1 MSQKTNP
8 ISLRLQKSNK
18 HFESCWY
25 SDFFYGQV
33 LSDEINLRAYIEGLL
48 SQAGRSKTLPSIQ
61 SQYKR
66 YCTFLFFLD
75 QRAERHKREF
85 SLKLSREPAERV
97 TLPRTKFLQ
106 SKKKSYISAWIAKQS
121 FATLLFNQVQD
132 VLCKGELSK
141 EERYKYLT
149 EKITRQEELAL
160 TQNGKQEYLY
170 RYAIKSSFF
179 KLFLLAG
186 LDSTK
191 FCNTRMTQ
199 PYNSVINPGLKPNLF
214 KRLSASTKGPSSIK
228 NNPKVDSYIES
239 KDSFGISLLS
249 FALLRAI
256 PYTHRPVSKKTAL
269 ESCSACPTSP
279 AEQLFYEVKHK
290 RSKQNST
297 TQTFDRAKVQVD
309 SEAHTASKAKDIV
322 FLKTRVI
329 KDSTDNKL
337 SMRNTA
343 KLCYERENLFR
354 ALVVARCSQ
363 SAQNRLSFW
372 FVKGVEEQ
380 VRTFNIS
387 SPLDNKSFKD
397 YNTFTPVNTLD
408 KTELRNQSVAKQSF
422 AHLIPQKWRT
432 KPLGL
437 VRHTELFLNTYSDN
451 FLYHTIQP
459 VRAISPFQSVDFLLE
474 SIAYLLQRK
483 SSFRQIK
490 DDIFR
495 ELDQYQLIKGARLSC
510 AGRLGGRSKKAQKAK
525 TQTAQWGETS
535 LTVFSSRLAFASKGV
550 RTTYGKVGVK
560 LWLCYR

>member
-8 ISLRLQKSNK
+8 ISLRLQRSNK

-66 YCTFLFFLD
+66 YCTSLFFLD

-106 SKKKSYISAWIAKQS
+106 GKKKTYISAWIAKHS

-132 VLCKGELSK
+132 VLRKGEFSK
-141 EERYKYLT
+141 EEKYKYLT
-149 EKITRQEELAL
+149 EKVTRKEELAL

-170 RYAIKSSFF
+170 RYAIKSPFS

-191 FCNTRMTQ
+191 FYNTKLTQ

-214 KRLSASTKGPSSIK
+214 KRLPASIK
-228 NNPKVDSYIES
+228 GAFGIKNNPKVGLKTNPKVDSYIQS
-239 KDSFGISLLS
+239 KDSFGVSLPS
-249 FALLRAI
+249 FALLRVI
-256 PYTHRPVSKKTAL
+256 PYTHRPVSKRTAL
-269 ESCSACPTSP
+269 ESCSAYSASS
-279 AEQLFYEVKHK
+279 AE

-297 TQTFDRAKVQVD
+297 TQTFDWAKVQAG
-309 SEAHTASKAKDIV
+309 SEAHTASKAKDTV
-322 FLKTRVI
+322 FLKARVI
-329 KDSTDNKL
+329 KESTVNTF
-337 SMRNTA
+337 SMG
-343 KLCYERENLFR
+343 YGRENLFR
-354 ALVVARCSQ
+354 ALVIARCSQ
-363 SAQNRLSFW
+363 SVQNRLSFW
-372 FVKGVEEQ
+372 FVKGLEEQ

-397 YNTFTPVNTLD
+397 YNTFTPVNTLE
-408 KTELRNQSVAKQSF
+408 KTELRNRSVAKQSF
-422 AHLIPQKWRT
+422 AHLVPQKWQT

-437 VRHTELFLNTYSDN
+437 ARHTELFLNTYSGN

-459 VRAISPFQSVDFLLE
+459 VRAISPFQSADFLLE

-535 LTVFSSRLAFASKGV
+535 LTVFSSRLAFSSKGV
-550 RTTYGKVGVK
+550 KTTYGKVGVK

>member
-33 LSDEINLRAYIEGLL
+33 LSDEINLRAYIEGLF

-97 TLPRTKFLQ
+97 ILPRTKFLQ
-106 SKKKSYISAWIAKQS
+106 SKKKTYISAWTAKRR
-121 FATLLFNQVQD
+121 FATLLLNQVQD
-132 VLCKGELSK
+132 VLCKGKFSK
-141 EERYKYLT
+141 EERYKHLT

-170 RYAIKSSFF
+170 RYAIKSPFF
-179 KLFLLAG
+179 KLLLLAG

-191 FCNTRMTQ
+191 FCNTKMTQ
-199 PYNSVINPGLKPNLF
+199 AYNSVINPGLKSNLF
-214 KRLSASTKGPSSIK
+214 KRLSASTKGPFTINNNPK
-228 NNPKVDSYIES
+228 VGLKTNPKVDSYIES
-239 KDSFGISLLS
+239 KDSFGVSLLS
-249 FALLRAI
+249 FALLRAV
-256 PYTHRPVSKKTAL
+256 PYTLRPVSKRIAL
-269 ESCSACPTSP
+269 EPCSAYSTSP
-279 AEQLFYEVKHK
+279 AEQSK

-297 TQTFDRAKVQVD
+297 TQTFDRAEAQVD

-329 KDSTDNKL
+329 KESTDNTL
-337 SMRNTA
+337 SMR
-343 KLCYERENLFR
+343 YGRENLFR
-354 ALVVARCSQ
+354 ALVIARCSQ

-372 FVKGVEEQ
+372 FVKGLEEQ
-380 VRTFNIS
+380 LRTFNIS

-408 KTELRNQSVAKQSF
+408 KTELRNKSVAKQSF
-422 AHLIPQKWRT
+422 AHLVPQKWRS

-437 VRHTELFLNTYSDN
+437 LRHTELFLNTYSGN

-459 VRAISPFQSVDFLLE
+459 VRAISPFQGADFLLE

>member
-8 ISLRLQKSNK
+8 ISLRLQNSNK

-48 SQAGRSKTLPSIQ
+48 FQAGRSKALPSIQ

-97 TLPRTKFLQ
+97 ALPRTKFLQ
-106 SKKKSYISAWIAKQS
+106 SKKKTYISAWIAKRS
-121 FATLLFNQVQD
+121 SATLLFNQVQD
-132 VLCKGELSK
+132 VLCKGEFSK

-170 RYAIKSSFF
+170 RYAIKSPSF
-179 KLFLLAG
+179 KLFFLAG

-191 FCNTRMTQ
+191 FCNTKMTQ
-199 PYNSVINPGLKPNLF
+199 AYNSVINPGLKPNLF
-214 KRLSASTKGPSSIK
+214 KRLSASTKGLSAIK
-228 NNPKVDSYIES
+228 DNPRVGLKTNPKVDSYIES
-239 KDSFGISLLS
+239 KDSFGASLLS

-256 PYTHRPVSKKTAL
+256 PYTHRPVSKRTAL
-269 ESCSACPTSP
+269 ESCSAYSTAP
-279 AEQLFYEVKHK
+279 AEQ
-290 RSKQNST
+290 SKQNST
-297 TQTFDRAKVQVD
+297 TQIFDRAEAQVD

-329 KDSTDNKL
+329 EESTGNTL
-337 SMRNTA
+337 PMRSG
-343 KLCYERENLFR
+343 RENLFR
-354 ALVVARCSQ
+354 ALVIARCSQ
-363 SAQNRLSFW
+363 SAQNRLSFS
-372 FVKGVEEQ
+372 FVKGLEEQ
-380 VRTFNIS
+380 VRTFNVS

-397 YNTFTPVNTLD
+397 YNTFTPINTLD
-408 KTELRNQSVAKQSF
+408 KTELRNKSGYF
-422 AHLIPQKWRT
+422 IPQKWRT

-437 VRHTELFLNTYSDN
+437 VRHTELFLNTYSGN

-459 VRAISPFQSVDFLLE
+459 VRAISPFQSADFLLE

>member
-8 ISLRLQKSNK
+8 TALRLQNSNK

-66 YCTFLFFLD
+66 YSTFLFFLD

-106 SKKKSYISAWIAKQS
+106 SKKKTYISAWIAKLR
-121 FATLLFNQVQD
+121 FATLLFKQVQD
-132 VLCKGELSK
+132 VLCKGEFSK

-160 TQNGKQEYLY
+160 IQNGKQEYLY
-170 RYAIKSSFF
+170 RYAIKSPFF

-191 FCNTRMTQ
+191 FCNTKMTQ
-199 PYNSVINPGLKPNLF
+199 AYNSVINPGLKPNLF
-214 KRLSASTKGPSSIK
+214 KRLSASTKGLSGIKNNPKVRLK

-239 KDSFGISLLS
+239 KDSFGVSLLS

-269 ESCSACPTSP
+269 ESFSAYSTSP
-279 AEQLFYEVKHK
+279 AEQSK

-297 TQTFDRAKVQVD
+297 TQTSDRAQVQVD
-309 SEAHTASKAKDIV
+309 WEAHTASKAKDIV
-322 FLKTRVI
+322 FLKIRVI
-329 KDSTDNKL
+329 KESTDNTF
-337 SMRNTA
+337 SMR
-343 KLCYERENLFR
+343 YGRENLFR
-354 ALVVARCSQ
+354 ALVIARCSQ

-372 FVKGVEEQ
+372 FVKGLKEQ

-387 SPLDNKSFKD
+387 SPLNNKSFKD

-408 KTELRNQSVAKQSF
+408 KTELRNKSGY
-422 AHLIPQKWRT
+422 LISQKWRT
-432 KPLGL
+432 KPKGL

-459 VRAISPFQSVDFLLE
+459 VRAISPFQSADFLLE

>member
-8 ISLRLQKSNK
+8 ISLRLQNSNK

-48 SQAGRSKTLPSIQ
+48 FQAGRSKALPSTQ
-61 SQYKR
+61 SHYKR
-66 YCTFLFFLD
+66 YCTSLFFLD

-106 SKKKSYISAWIAKQS
+106 SKKKTYISAWS
-121 FATLLFNQVQD
+121 TLLFSQVQD
-132 VLCKGELSK
+132 ALCKGRFSE
-141 EERYKYLT
+141 EERYKHLA
-149 EKITRQEELAL
+149 EKITGQEKLAL
-160 TQNGKQEYLY
+160 TQNGKQEYVY
-170 RYAIKSSFF
+170 RYAIKNSFL
-179 KLFLLAG
+179 KLSLLAG

-191 FCNTRMTQ
+191 FCNIRLTQ
-199 PYNSVINPGLKPNLF
+199 AYNSVINPGLKPNLF
-214 KRLSASTKGPSSIK
+214 KRLAVSIK
-228 NNPKVDSYIES
+228 SPSALKNNPKVGLKTNPKVDSYIES
-239 KDSFGISLLS
+239 EDSFGVSLLS

-256 PYTHRPVSKKTAL
+256 PYMHKPLFKRVAL
-269 ESCSACPTSP
+269 ESCSAYS
-279 AEQLFYEVKHK
+279 AS
-290 RSKQNST
+290 RSKQNGT
-297 TQTFDRAKVQVD
+297 KQTFDRVEAQVE
-309 SEAHTASKAKDIV
+309 SGAHTASKVKDIV

-329 KDSTDNKL
+329 KESTDN
-337 SMRNTA
+337 TFFIQ
-343 KLCYERENLFR
+343 YGRENLFR
-354 ALVVARCSQ
+354 ALVIARGSQ
-363 SAQNRLSFW
+363 GAQNRLCFR
-372 FVKGVEEQ
+372 FVKGLEEQ

-387 SPLDNKSFKD
+387 SPLDNKSFKG
-397 YNTFTPVNTLD
+397 YNTFMPVNTVD
-408 KTELRNQSVAKQSF
+408 KTELKNKGGFLV
-422 AHLIPQKWRT
+422 PQKWQT

-437 VRHTELFLNTYSDN
+437 VRHTELLLNIYSGN

-459 VRAISPFQSVDFLLE
+459 VRAISPFQSADFLLE

-560 LWLCYR
+560 LWLCYI

>member
-8 ISLRLQKSNK
+8 ISLRLQNSNK

-33 LSDEINLRAYIEGLL
+33 LSDETNLRSYIEGLL
-48 SQAGRSKTLPSIQ
+48 FQAGRSKTLPSIQ

-97 TLPRTKFLQ
+97 ALPRTKFLQ
-106 SKKKSYISAWIAKQS
+106 SKKKTYISAWIAKRS
-121 FATLLFNQVQD
+121 SATLLFNQVQD
-132 VLCKGELSK
+132 VLCKGEFSK

-170 RYAIKSSFF
+170 RYAIKSPSF
-179 KLFLLAG
+179 KLFFLAG

-191 FCNTRMTQ
+191 FCNTKMTQ
-199 PYNSVINPGLKPNLF
+199 AYNSVINPGLKPNLF
-214 KRLSASTKGPSSIK
+214 KRLSASTKGLSGIKNNPKVGLK

-239 KDSFGISLLS
+239 KDSFGVSLLS

-269 ESCSACPTSP
+269 ESCSAYSTSL
-279 AEQLFYEVKHK
+279 AEQSK

-297 TQTFDRAKVQVD
+297 TQTFDRAQVQVD
-309 SEAHTASKAKDIV
+309 SEAHTASKAKNIV

-329 KDSTDNKL
+329 KESTDNTF
-337 SMRNTA
+337 SMR
-343 KLCYERENLFR
+343 YERENLFR
-354 ALVVARCSQ
+354 ALVIARCSQ

-372 FVKGVEEQ
+372 FVKGLEEQ

-408 KTELRNQSVAKQSF
+408 KTELRNKSVAKQSF

-432 KPLGL
+432 KPKGL

-459 VRAISPFQSVDFLLE
+459 VRAISPFQSADFLLE